1 MKVKFIWILM
11 AFAMP
16 AFAQTKMEV
25 VGGYTVNNSKDA
37 DYTAKTINPFVI
49 GANLNFALTKKKYS
63 PTEVHLVTGA
73 RYMRTGM
80 RSEGSIP
87 DSGDFYEDNGA
98 KYMYEDEANAMK
110 LEQGFLSV
118 PVGFEFKLRT
128 VPSRGRPLDYF
139 SLTVMLNNSMPISSQ
154 LTESLAMEDGST
166 LSQQVDLKPYL
177 KKYYPGLTV
186 ELRLC
191 KFLMVGVTHQEL
203 SFKGAADVLDF
214 DDQASS
220 AFYKFITDDGFYRD
234 VNWYVG
240 MVVPIGKSKN
250 KK

>member
-1 MKVKFIWILM
+1 MKTKIFWILM
-11 AFAMP
+11 VFAVP

-25 VGGYTVNNSKDA
+25 VGGYTVNNNKEAGYNSK
-37 DYTAKTINPFVI
+37 TVHPFVF
-49 GANLNFALTKKKYS
+49 GANLKFSLTSKKYS

-73 RYMRTGM
+73 RFMRTGM
-80 RSEGSIP
+80 RSQGSIP
-87 DSGDFYEDNGA
+87 DGGDFYEDIGA
-98 KYMYEDEANAMK
+98 EYLVDDEANAMK
-110 LEQGFLSV
+110 LEQGFLNV

-139 SLTVMLNNSMPISSQ
+139 SLTVMLNNSMPLASQ

-191 KFLMVGVTHQEL
+191 KFLLVGVSHQEL

-214 DDQASS
+214 DNQAAS
-220 AFYKFITDDGFYRD
+220 AFYEFITNDGFYRD

-240 MVVPIGKSKN
+240 LVVPIGKSKN